1 MTGSR
6 VIQHSRD
13 LRHSGGSHL
22 QASWKLDTG
31 PNPAGRTPM
40 KTLLTAIA
48 FVIAIVFTSQA
59 FAADLPD
66 CPKTMWKN
74 GNYVCGDLDTN
85 S

>member
-1 MTGSR
+1 MIMQSE
-6 VIQHSRD
+6 QWAD
-13 LRHSGGSHL
+13 LDPWGT
-22 QASWKLDTG
+22 AK
-31 PNPAGRTPM
+31 M

-66 CPKTMWKN
+66 CPKTIWKN
-74 GNYVCGDLDTN
+74 GHYVCGDLDTN

>member
-1 MTGSR
+1 MTGLSDYADEGNGR
-6 VIQHSRD
+6 
-13 LRHSGGSHL
+13 
-22 QASWKLDTG
+22 
-31 PNPAGRTPM
+31 PAM

-74 GNYVCGDLDTN
+74 GHYVCGDLDTN

>member
-1 MTGSR
+1 VICVTALAAMFTDHAIGALGQSSSR
-6 VIQHSRD
+6 RPQ
-13 LRHSGGSHL
+13 
-22 QASWKLDTG
+22 
-31 PNPAGRTPM
+31 M

-66 CPKTMWKN
+66 CPKTTWKN
-74 GNYVCGDLDTN
+74 GHYVCGDIEAN

>member
-1 MTGSR
+1 
-6 VIQHSRD
+6 
-13 LRHSGGSHL
+13 
-22 QASWKLDTG
+22 
-31 PNPAGRTPM
+31 M

-74 GNYVCGDLDTN
+74 GHYVCGDLDTN

>member
-1 MTGSR
+1 
-6 VIQHSRD
+6 
-13 LRHSGGSHL
+13 
-22 QASWKLDTG
+22 
-31 PNPAGRTPM
+31 M

-66 CPKTMWKN
+66 CPKTTWKN
-74 GNYVCGDLDTN
+74 GHYVCGDIEAD